1 MTKQTVNRVAFS
13 ILFSCLLSLLALA
26 GGLLF
31 MANAQNT
38 QSLHAEKKLIES
50 GLNALGESLTK
61 ISGEYSGWTP
71 FYESLNKLDGD
82 WLYENVAS
90 TVSESHNFDLVVLFD
105 ANTQPAFAWDVT
117 TGDQSDLSI
126 SNPGLA
132 ATVKTYVATAPN
144 SAQQEK
150 QQYMMIKGKPAL
162 VSFARVVALNAEE
175 LLPNDPKPAIAIG
188 YYLSDERIKKL
199 GETYYINGLS
209 AGSQAQ
215 VDSIVLNDTAGAP
228 LTILNWTPAKLG
240 TDTLSKILLS
250 LCLMALLPF
259 AASIFLTLRARKQ
272 AKLLMDKEQQAR
284 NEATEAHLEALQSS
298 KMAQLGNLTATVAHE
313 IRNPLGSVRTSA
325 YVLRR
330 KLVDQRPDVSP
341 LLDRIDKGITRCDAT
356 ISQLLDYARSR
367 EISKSDIALDDWIVK
382 VVTEQSEKLSAET
395 VLECDLSL
403 NDRKVPIDTDRFE
416 RVLIN
421 LISNAS
427 EAMATAIEP
436 LKNAPK
442 IIISTKPTHHG
453 VELSVADNGPGI
465 AADAM
470 EKILNPMFT
479 TKSFGTGLGLSAVA
493 NIVEKHG
500 GSFAFANRPEGGAI
514 FTITLPDKAV
524 EQPTELSQ
532 AA

>member
-1 MTKQTVNRVAFS
+1 MTKKTVNRVAFS
-13 ILFSCLLSLLALA
+13 ILFSCLLSLLTLA
-26 GGLLF
+26 GGVLF
-31 MANAQNT
+31 MANAQNS
-38 QSLHAEKKLIES
+38 QSLQSEKKLIES
-50 GLNALGESLTK
+50 GLTALGESMTK

-71 FYESLNKLDGD
+71 FYGSLNKLDGD

-90 TVSESHNFDLVVLFD
+90 TVSESHNFDLIVLFD
-105 ANTQPAFAWDVT
+105 AKTEPAFAWDVT
-117 TGDQSDLSI
+117 TGDKSDLSI
-126 SNPGLA
+126 SNPALA
-132 ATVKTYVATAPN
+132 ATVKSYVAAAPN
-144 SAQQEK
+144 NAQQEK
-150 QQYMMIKGKPAL
+150 QQFMMIRGKPAL
-162 VSFARVVALNAEE
+162 VSFARVVALKTEE
-175 LLPNDPKPAIAIG
+175 LLPNDPKPAIALG
-188 YYLSDERIKKL
+188 YYLSEERIKKL

-209 AGSQAQ
+209 AGLQQ
-215 VDSIVLNDTAGAP
+215 QGDSIVLNDAAGNP
-228 LTILNWTPAKLG
+228 ITILNWTPAKLG

-250 LCLMALLPF
+250 LCLLALLPF

-272 AKLLMDKEQQAR
+272 AEVLMEQEQQSR
-284 NEATEAHLEALQSS
+284 NEAIEAHHAALQSS

-330 KLVDQRPDVSP
+330 KLGNQQHDVSP

-367 EISKSDIALDDWIVK
+367 EISKSDIALDDWIIK
-382 VVTEQSEKLSAET
+382 VVTEQSEKLSAEI

-403 NDRKVPIDTDRFE
+403 ADRKVPIDADRLE

-427 EAMATAIEP
+427 EAMVTTKEP
-436 LKNAPK
+436 SKNAPK
-442 IIISTKPTHHG
+442 IIISTKPLAHG

-500 GSFAFANRPEGGAI
+500 GSFTFANRPEGGAI
-514 FTITLPDKAV
+514 FTITIPEKAS
-524 EQPTELSQ
+524 QQQTELSQ